1 MTSLNSPTELIART
15 GSTLDPSTILQPVLD
30 DAYAET
36 SAYLSPYG
44 LSPSGLQCKLAEMK
58 YAQAGLMT
66 RMRLDGTKP
75 ASLSVAG
82 FSSADNI
89 DQAISGLRKQAED
102 ILEKYIESQ
111 TSLANSKRI
120 YVRRVNR

>member
-1 MTSLNSPTELIART
+1 MTSLNTPTDLIART

-30 DAYAET
+30 DAYAEA

-44 LSPSGLQCKLAEMK
+44 LSPSGPQCKLAEMK

-89 DQAISGLRKQAED
+89 DQAISGLRKQADD
-102 ILEKYIESQ
+102 ILERYIATQ
-111 TSLANSKRI
+111 TTLANSRKTHVI
-120 YVRRVNR
+120 KVN